1 MNKHRYRVLFS
12 KTLQR
17 FIVTSELAKTTTS
30 GNTERGDLKCGQYSA
45 YFSFYPSL
53 QSLTFAVFCALGFVS
68 LISPSAYAET
78 LMIQADSTAA
88 ANQRPLVLQTANGLP
103 QVNIQTPNDQ
113 GLSHN
118 RYSHFD
124 VDAQGAILNN
134 SRKNTQTQQGGWIQG
149 NPYLA
154 GGEAKVIL
162 NEV

>member
-17 FIVTSELAKTTTS
+17 FIVTSELAKTTTA
-30 GNTERGDLKCGQYSA
+30 GNTERDYLKCGQSLA
-45 YFSFYPSL
+45 CFSFYPSL

-88 ANQRPLVLQTANGLP
+88 ANQRPVVLQTANGLP

-124 VDAQGAILNN
+124 VDTQGAILNN

-149 NPYLA
+149 NPYLT
-154 GGEAKVIL
+154 GGESGSLVC
-162 NEV
+162 N